1 MLRLLVFHRTTEVIF
16 KHQKS
21 LGHRYSLLLIRQD
34 QFCFLCSVFL
44 CSLIIDRVLFVLFFF
59 VCFFLFPKVMFDSQ
73 GRIVVN
79 PNSTV
84 HVPESNVI
92 EEIDQSNVVEETTTR
107 VTSASYTKRPK
118 ALRWSTEETYTF
130 YMGLRQYGKTRLFVS
145 CF

>member
-1 MLRLLVFHRTTEVIF
+1 VIS